1 MEVTWSDLI
10 QFSLLIIGVIGLVWS
25 MTKRK

>member
-10 QFSLLIIGVIGLVWS
+10 QFCLLLVGVIGLVWS
-25 MTKRK
+25 MTKKK